1 MFHPLFRLYL
11 PVMVQV
17 GAQVAVTAKPGTG
30 IILQQQQHKH
40 TQGVLLEKG
49 ACIGRATALVKT
61 AFVADTNATCIPPPD
76 MGTRQGQGTQG
87 LDVAVLAN
95 IKMITC
101 AGEAPAQVVCRQ
113 VVLRIAA
120 VAAGGGTIN
129 DDKIDES
136 HENKKLEIK
145 N

>member
-1 MFHPLFRLYL
+1 
-11 PVMVQV
+11 MVQV

-40 TQGVLLEKG
+40 TQGVLLKKG

-61 AFVADTNATCIPPPD
+61 AFVADTDATCIPTPD

-87 LDVAVLAN
+87 LDVTVLAD

-101 AGEAPAQVVCRQ
+101 AGESPAQVVCGQ
-113 VVLRIAA
+113 LMFGIAT
-120 VAAGGGTIN
+120 VATGSGTMN
-129 DDKIDES
+129 DDEVDKS
-136 HENKKLEIK
+136 HFL
-145 N
+145 

>member
-17 GAQVAVTAKPGTG
+17 GAQVAVTAQPGTG

-40 TQGVLLEKG
+40 TQGVLLKKG

-61 AFVADTNATCIPPPD
+61 AFVADTDATCIPTPD

-87 LDVAVLAN
+87 CLLYTSD
-95 IKMITC
+95 
-101 AGEAPAQVVCRQ
+101 
-113 VVLRIAA
+113 AA
-120 VAAGGGTIN
+120 
-129 DDKIDES
+129 DE
-136 HENKKLEIK
+136 L
-145 N
+145 

>member
-17 GAQVAVTAKPGTG
+17 GAQVAVTAQPGTG
-30 IILQQQQHKH
+30 IILRQRQMCIRDR
-40 TQGVLLEKG
+40 GVPLERG

-61 AFVADTNATCIPPPD
+61 AFVADTDATCIPTPD

-87 LDVAVLAN
+87 LDVTVLAD
-95 IKMITC
+95 IKMIAC

-120 VAAGGGTIN
+120 VAAGGGTMD

-136 HENKKLEIK
+136 HEN
-145 N
+145 

>member
-1 MFHPLFRLYL
+1 
-11 PVMVQV
+11 MVQV

-40 TQGVLLEKG
+40 MQGVLLEKG

-61 AFVADTNATCIPPPD
+61 AFVTDPD
-76 MGTRQGQGTQG
+76 ALVVPTAGMGTRQGQGTQG
-87 LDVAVLAN
+87 LDVIVLAD

-113 VVLRIAA
+113 VVLG
-120 VAAGGGTIN
+120 VATVTAGSGTV
-129 DDKIDES
+129 DDDEVDKS
-136 HENKKLEIK
+136 HFY
-145 N
+145 

>member
-40 TQGVLLEKG
+40 MQGVLLEKG

-61 AFVADTNATCIPPPD
+61 AFVADTDATCIPTPD

-87 LDVAVLAN
+87 LDVTDFVL
-95 IKMITC
+95 IK
-101 AGEAPAQVVCRQ
+101 
-113 VVLRIAA
+113 LRI
-120 VAAGGGTIN
+120 N
-129 DDKIDES
+129 S
-136 HENKKLEIK
+136 
-145 N
+145 

>member
-40 TQGVLLEKG
+40 TQGVLLKKG
-49 ACIGRATALVKT
+49 ACIGRATALVKP
-61 AFVADTNATCIPPPD
+61 AFVADTDATCIPTPD

-87 LDVAVLAN
+87 LDVTVLAD

-101 AGEAPAQVVCRQ
+101 AGEAPRRWSVVKSCS
-113 VVLRIAA
+113 V
-120 VAAGGGTIN
+120 
-129 DDKIDES
+129 
-136 HENKKLEIK
+136 
-145 N
+145 

>member
-1 MFHPLFRLYL
+1 MLYIQSDLPPL
-11 PVMVQV
+11 
-17 GAQVAVTAKPGTG
+17 AQVAVTAKPGTG

-61 AFVADTNATCIPPPD
+61 AFVADTDATCIPPPD

-87 LDVAVLAN
+87 LDVTVLAD

-101 AGEAPAQVVCRQ
+101 AGASPAQV
-113 VVLRIAA
+113 ITIIS
-120 VAAGGGTIN
+120 AGTAI
-129 DDKIDES
+129 
-136 HENKKLEIK
+136 
-145 N
+145 

>member
-40 TQGVLLEKG
+40 TQGVLLKKG

-61 AFVADTNATCIPPPD
+61 AFVADTDATCIPTPD
-76 MGTRQGQGTQG
+76 MGTRQGQGRRD
-87 LDVAVLAN
+87 L
-95 IKMITC
+95 MS
-101 AGEAPAQVVCRQ
+101 PF
-113 VVLRIAA
+113 LRI
-120 VAAGGGTIN
+120 
-129 DDKIDES
+129 
-136 HENKKLEIK
+136 
-145 N
+145 

>member
-61 AFVADTNATCIPPPD
+61 AFVADTDATCIPPPD

-87 LDVAVLAN
+87 LDVTVLAD

-101 AGEAPAQVVCRQ
+101 AGEARRRWSVVKSCS
-113 VVLRIAA
+113 V
-120 VAAGGGTIN
+120 
-129 DDKIDES
+129 
-136 HENKKLEIK
+136 
-145 N
+145 

>member
-1 MFHPLFRLYL
+1 
-11 PVMVQV
+11 MVQV

-61 AFVADTNATCIPPPD
+61 AFVADTDATCIPPPD

-87 LDVAVLAN
+87 LDVTVLAD
-95 IKMITC
+95 IKNDN
-101 AGEAPAQVVCRQ
+101 
-113 VVLRIAA
+113 LRRRSPG
-120 VAAGGGTIN
+120 AGGLSSSRAPYSSGRSGWRN
-129 DDKIDES
+129 
-136 HENKKLEIK
+136 NGRR
-145 N
+145 